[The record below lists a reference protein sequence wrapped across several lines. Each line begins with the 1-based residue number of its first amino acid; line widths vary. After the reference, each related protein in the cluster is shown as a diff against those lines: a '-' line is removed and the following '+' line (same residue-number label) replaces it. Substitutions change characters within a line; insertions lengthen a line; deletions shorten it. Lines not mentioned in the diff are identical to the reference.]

1 MPHLEECAPQWSLL
15 WAASRRGALHPWVAE
30 GGVGSAWRQELCPA
44 PLVGTPSPRPGLF
57 ALLNS
62 RAWSRGS

>member
-1 MPHLEECAPQWSLL
+1 MPHLEGCEPQWSLL

-30 GGVGSAWRQELCPA
+30 GGLGSARRQELWPA
-44 PLVGTPSPRPGLF
+44 PLVGTLSPRLGLF

-62 RAWSRGS
+62 RAWSRDS